1 MTLEVF
7 IQTFL
12 DFILDPLLLLIMPKT
27 SLESSLE
34 GETPFR
40 DSWMMMRT
48 SSWEEAL
55 EGDPK
60 RELRSSN
67 RQKSID
73 KIPLVVSDLEASVVE
88 SGSEGL
94 VLMMMMTFS
103 LMGWGVEVSQVEE
116 ELQSR
121 PQRLLRMVKR
131 SRKLRRPI
139 LILTETRKLKSHKK
153 SSERM
158 AKSEKIP
165 NQFQMETIKSQRLSK
180 SHQVQRQLALKRS
193 KVIDESIIKYSN

>member
-12 DFILDPLLLLIMPKT
+12 DFILDHLLLLIMPKT

-34 GETPFR
+34 GETLFR

-55 EGDPK
+55 EVDPK

-94 VLMMMMTFS
+94 VLMTMMTFS
-103 LMGWGVEVSQVEE
+103 LMEWGVEASQVEE

-121 PQRLLRMVKR
+121 PQRSLRTVKR

-165 NQFQMETIKSQRLSK
+165 NQFQMGTIKSQSLSK
-180 SHQVQRQLALKRS
+180 SHQVLRQPAPKRS

>member
-12 DFILDPLLLLIMPKT
+12 DFILDHPLLLIMLKT
-27 SLESSLE
+27 FLESSLE
-34 GETPFR
+34 GETLFR

-48 SSWEEAL
+48 FSWEEAL
-55 EGDPK
+55 EEKLK
-60 RELRSSN
+60 REQRSSN
-67 RQKSID
+67 RLKSID

-88 SGSEGL
+88 WGSEGL
-94 VLMMMMTFS
+94 VLMTMMTFS
-103 LMGWGVEVSQVEE
+103 LMEWGVEASQVGE
-116 ELQSR
+116 ELLSR
-121 PQRLLRMVKR
+121 LQRSLRMEKR
-131 SRKLRRPI
+131 SLKLKRHI

-165 NQFQMETIKSQRLSK
+165 NLFQMVTIKGQNQSR
-180 SHQVQRQLALKRS
+180 SHQVQRQQALKRS
-193 KVIDESIIKYSN
+193 KAIDESIIKYSN